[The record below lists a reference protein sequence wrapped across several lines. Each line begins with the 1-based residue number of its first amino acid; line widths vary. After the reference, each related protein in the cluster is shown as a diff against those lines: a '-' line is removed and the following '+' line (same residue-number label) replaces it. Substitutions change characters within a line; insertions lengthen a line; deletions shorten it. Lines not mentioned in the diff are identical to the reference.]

1 MAGLGFMALAIPHFF
16 HGMEE
21 TPASKMPTQHAGITL
36 CRAPRACV
44 FMTLFGEE
52 PHDGFAHYSTPA
64 EVQSSIEQ
72 GLNWLGKA
80 QHPSGGYGAGSHA
93 RQGVRDPH
101 AVNPDPATTAM
112 VGMALLRTGTTLT
125 SGPYRQQLKGTLEFL
140 IEAVE
145 STPQNAVRI
154 TKETGTQIQTK
165 LGSNIDAIL
174 TAQYL
179 ANMLD
184 YVGYSPVLEARIRKN
199 LETCTE
205 KIAAAQQSDGSI
217 SGDGW
222 AGVLQSSLAGNALE
236 SAKYQGIAVA
246 DEVLEDAQSYQYSN
260 VDAASGEV
268 DVDRGAGI
276 VLYSVSSGARGA
288 ARDAR
293 SVREAVRRAKDEG
306 QIEEEAEVSVEILQ
320 EIGFEPEEA
329 LEMNTAYQVYDRAK
343 VTAQDDAVMNGFG
356 NNGGEEFLSF
366 LQTGESLIINKDET
380 WTEWYDNVSG
390 KLVAI
395 QNSDGSWNGHH
406 CITSPVFCTA
416 TTLLTLAITND
427 VEKLVAQGAMKL
439 D

>member
-1 MAGLGFMALAIPHFF
+1 
-16 HGMEE
+16 
-21 TPASKMPTQHAGITL
+21 
-36 CRAPRACV
+36 
-44 FMTLFGEE
+44 
-52 PHDGFAHYSTPA
+52 
-64 EVQSSIEQ
+64 
-72 GLNWLGKA
+72 
-80 QHPSGGYGAGSHA
+80 
-93 RQGVRDPH
+93 
-101 AVNPDPATTAM
+101 M

>member
-1 MAGLGFMALAIPHFF
+1 
-16 HGMEE
+16 
-21 TPASKMPTQHAGITL
+21 
-36 CRAPRACV
+36 
-44 FMTLFGEE
+44 
-52 PHDGFAHYSTPA
+52 
-64 EVQSSIEQ
+64 
-72 GLNWLGKA
+72 
-80 QHPSGGYGAGSHA
+80 
-93 RQGVRDPH
+93 
-101 AVNPDPATTAM
+101 